1 MEELKL
7 PGTIKE
13 SNEKLF
19 VLNADVKA
27 QGERVKAGQEVM
39 DTDKWK
45 EWDAKMSDIAKLK
58 KHIQG
63 LEAMERIAQEQLIDV
78 KPDKPAEKKELT
90 HESVFQKYLRC
101 QKLTEEEMEFL
112 ESKKVDIQGR
122 AVTDPQSVTT
132 TGGGYLIPEGFSN
145 QLEKAIKPY
154 ASVLDACT
162 IFDTASG
169 NDLPWPTVDDTS
181 NKGHL
186 LTINTQD
193 TVYNVTYG
201 QVIFYAYMF
210 TSYIVKVPLQLLQD
224 SAFPYESHV
233 AQLLGERLGRILADY
248 FTTGTGSDEPQGI
261 VTGASASSVSSVSA
275 SAVTRDNILDLKHSV
290 NQLYRNAPGAAFMF
304 NDNTFKAIAK
314 LTFGTSDD
322 RPLWQPSIATGQPDT
337 IEGKR
342 FYINDSMADIAA
354 AAISMVFGDLKK
366 FHIRRVRGTLFF
378 VYREK
383 FMDYLQVGYQAYNRW
398 DSRMIDA
405 GQHPVKYLLH
415 SNT

>member
-1 MEELKL
+1 M
-7 PGTIKE
+7 PGTLKAAYE
-13 SNEKLF
+13 MRNQ
-19 VLNADVKA
+19 LNADLKA
-27 QGERVKAGQEVM
+27 WSERVKEGKDKM
-39 DTDKWK
+39 DPAEWDKWDRMCDDK
-45 EWDAKMSDIAKLK
+45 NELTR
-58 KHIQG
+58 HIQG
-63 LEAMERIAQEQLIDV
+63 LEAMERLAQENLVDQEMS
-78 KPDKPAEKKELT
+78 KPKEEKKEIT
-90 HESVFQKYLRC
+90 HESVFAKYLRC
-101 QKLTEEEMEFL
+101 QKLTEEEQVILDGKFNDL
-112 ESKKVDIQGR
+112 NGKR
-122 AVTDPQSVTT
+122 AVTDAQTVTT
-132 TGGGYLIPEGFSN
+132 TGGGYLVPEGFSN

-169 NDLPWPTVDDTS
+169 NNLPWPTVDDTS

-210 TSYIVKVPLQLLQD
+210 TSYMVKVPLQLLQD
-224 SAFPYESHV
+224 SAFPYESHI

-261 VTGASASSVSSVSA
+261 VTGASQASVSSVSA

-322 RPLWQPSIATGQPDT
+322 RPLWQPSIVTGQPDT
-337 IEGKR
+337 IEGKPY
-342 FYINDSMADIAA
+342 FINDSMADIGAA
-354 AAISMVFGDLKK
+354 AKSMLFGDLKK
-366 FHIRRVRGTLFF
+366 FHIRRIIGTIFF

-383 FMDYLQVGYQAYNRW
+383 FMDYLQIGYQAYNRW

>member
-1 MEELKL
+1 MEKVKL

-13 SNEKLF
+13 SNEVLF
-19 VLNADVKA
+19 PLIADVKA
-27 QGERVKAGQEVM
+27 QDERVKAGQEVM
-39 DTDKWK
+39 DDDKWV
-45 EWDAKMSDIAKLK
+45 EWNRKMDDIATLK

-63 LEAMERIAQEQLIDV
+63 LEAMEKLAQQNLLETE
-78 KPDKPAEKKELT
+78 EKVEPVSDIT
-90 HESVFQKYLRC
+90 NESVFKKYLRC
-101 QKLTEEEMEFL
+101 QKLTDEEQKIL
-112 ESKKVDIQGR
+112 EQQFCDLSGSR
-122 AVTDPQSVTT
+122 AVTDPQTVTT
-132 TGGGYLIPEGFSN
+132 TGGGYLVPEGFSN
-145 QLEKAIKPY
+145 QLEKAILPY
-154 ASVLDACT
+154 ASVLEACT

-169 NDLPWPTVDDTS
+169 NNLPWPTVNDTG

-224 SAFPYESHV
+224 SAFPYEGHV
-233 AQLLGERLGRILADY
+233 AGLLGERLGRILADY

-261 VTGASASSVSSVSA
+261 VTGATASSVSSVSA
-275 SAVTRDNILDLKHSV
+275 SAVTRDNIIDLKHSV
-290 NQLYRNAPGAAFMF
+290 NSLYRNAPGAAFMF

-322 RPLWQPSIATGQPDT
+322 RPLWQPSITVGQPDLL
-337 IEGKR
+337 EGKR
-342 FYINDSMADIAA
+342 YFINDSMADIGA
-354 AAISMVFGDLKK
+354 AAISMLFGDLKK
-366 FHIRRVRGTLFF
+366 FHIRRVLGTIFF

-383 FMDYLQVGYQAYNRW
+383 YMDYLQIGYQAYNRW

-405 GQHPVKYLLH
+405 GTHPVKYLLH